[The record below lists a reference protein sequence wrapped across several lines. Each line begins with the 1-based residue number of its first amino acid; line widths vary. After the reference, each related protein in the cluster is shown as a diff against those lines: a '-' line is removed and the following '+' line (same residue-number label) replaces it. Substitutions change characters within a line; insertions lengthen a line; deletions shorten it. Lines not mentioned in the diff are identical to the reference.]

1 MIPASLGEFEA
12 SIAKYSSTRIQIAF
26 AYNMGIEN
34 MIVLVNKM
42 DTTVPPYSEDRFN
55 EIKTEVL
62 LHLKRINYQP
72 QNIIFI
78 PISAWFGDN
87 LIESSDNM
95 LWFKS
100 CSVNSGE
107 CKTLLEAL
115 DNIVLPP
122 PPIDKPLRVT
132 LQAIHKTENTE
143 TMLVGYVETGFL
155 KTDMTVRFAPANLSA
170 QITSIQRH
178 YETFEGEHPIL
189 YDYFIV
195 QFS

>member
-1 MIPASLGEFEA
+1 LISASFGEFEA
-12 SIAKYSSTRIQIAF
+12 GIAKHSSTRIQIAF
-26 AYNMGIEN
+26 AYTMGIEN
-34 MIVLVNKM
+34 MIVVVNKM

-95 LWFKS
+95 LWFKR

-122 PPIDKPLRVT
+122 PPIDKPLRAT

-178 YETFEGEHPIL
+178 YETFEGEHSIL

>member
-1 MIPASLGEFEA
+1 LISASLGEFEA
-12 SIAKYSSTRIQIAF
+12 GLSKYSLTRKQIALAF
-26 AYNMGIEN
+26 TMNIEN
-34 MIVLVNKM
+34 LIVVVNKM

-55 EIKTEVL
+55 EIKTEIL
-62 LHLKRINYQP
+62 LYLKRMGYQP

-87 LIESSDNM
+87 LTESSENM
-95 LWFKS
+95 LWFKRY
-100 CSVNSGE
+100 SVNNGE
-107 CKTLLEAL
+107 CKTLSEAL

-132 LQAIHKTENTE
+132 LQTIYETENTE

-178 YETFEGEHPIL
+178 YETLEGEHRIL
-189 YDYFIV
+189 YHYFIV